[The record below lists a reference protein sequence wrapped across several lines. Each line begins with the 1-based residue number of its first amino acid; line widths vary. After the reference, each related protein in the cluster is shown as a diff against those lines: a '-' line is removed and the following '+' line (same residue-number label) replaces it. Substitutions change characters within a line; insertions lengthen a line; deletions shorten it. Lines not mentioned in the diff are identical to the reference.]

1 MTSITNDYSSLPRI
15 LIVED
20 EPFIAE
26 NLQEMLSIFGYEDTE
41 IANSANQAIKA
52 IKTSRP
58 DMVLLDVKIKGDQ
71 DGIELGGIIQTQY
84 QIPFMYITSYSDKE
98 TVSRAKHTNPLGF
111 IVKPFTKD
119 DVYAAIEVALYNKN
133 RIASSGAGQKAPI
146 GENPTTYS
154 NDSIFIKKKTLL
166 EKVDYED
173 LLWIEADGNHITIH
187 VKDGRDYT
195 IRKSL
200 KEISDKLPKDRFLR
214 VHKSFIVQVKA
225 VTAIDS
231 SNVHMGDLKIPIGR
245 SYYNA
250 FTATLN
256 TISAS

>member
-1 MTSITNDYSSLPRI
+1 MSAITNDYANTPKI

-26 NLQEMLSIFGYEDTE
+26 NLQEMLSIFGYDNTE

-58 DMVLLDVKIKGDQ
+58 DLVLLDVKIKGDQ
-71 DGIELGGIIQTQY
+71 DGIELGGIIQNQY
-84 QIPFMYITSYSDKE
+84 KLPFVYITSYSDKD
-98 TVSRAKHTNPLGF
+98 TVNRAKHTRPLGF

-119 DVYAAIEVALYNKN
+119 DVYAAIEVALFNKN
-133 RIASSGAGQKAPI
+133 RFQAAAGTQPASL
-146 GENPTTYS
+146 NPTTDN
-154 NDSIFIKKKTLL
+154 NDSIFVKKKGLL
-166 EKVDYED
+166 EKVMYDE
-173 LLWIEADGNHITIH
+173 LLWIEADGNHITMN
-187 VKDGRDYT
+187 VADGRTYT
-195 IRKSL
+195 VRKSL
-200 KEISDKLPKDRFLR
+200 KEITDKLPKDRFLR
-214 VHKSFIVQVKA
+214 VHKSFVVQVA
-225 VTAIDS
+225 VVTAIDT
-231 SNVHMGDLKIPIGR
+231 NHVHLGDKKIPIGR

>member
-1 MTSITNDYSSLPRI
+1 MAVINNDYDQSPRI

-26 NLQEMLSIFGYEDTE
+26 NLQEMLGIFGYEQTE

-58 DMVLLDVKIKGDQ
+58 DLVLLDVKIKGDQ
-71 DGIELGGIIQTQY
+71 DGIELGGIIQEQY
-84 QIPFMYITSYSDKE
+84 KVPFVYITSYSDKE
-98 TVSRAKHTNPLGF
+98 TVNRAKQTRPLGF

-119 DVYAAIEVALYNKN
+119 DVYAAIEVALFNKN
-133 RIASSGAGQKAPI
+133 RIAVSSGQSVYAS
-146 GENPTTYS
+146 NPTTYN
-154 NDSIFIKKKTLL
+154 NDAIFIKKKALL
-166 EKVDYED
+166 EKVKYAD
-173 LLWIEADGNHITIH
+173 LLWIEADGNHITLH
-187 VKDGRDYT
+187 ATNDRNYT
-195 IRKSL
+195 VRKSL
-200 KEISDKLPKDRFLR
+200 KEITDKLPKDRFLR
-214 VHKSFIVQVKA
+214 VHKSYVVQVDA
-225 VTAIDS
+225 VTAIDT
-231 SNVHMGDLKIPIGR
+231 NHVHLEEKKIPIGR

>member
-1 MTSITNDYSSLPRI
+1 MESSYRDSPRI

-26 NLQEMLSIFGYEDTE
+26 NLQEMLSIFGHENTE

-58 DMVLLDVKIKGDQ
+58 DLVLLDVKIKGDQ
-71 DGIELGGIIQTQY
+71 DGIELGGIIKEQY
-84 QIPFMYITSYSDKE
+84 QLPFVYITSYSDKE
-98 TVSRAKHTNPLGF
+98 TVNRAKHTQPLGF

-119 DVYAAIEVALYNKN
+119 DVYAAIEVALFNKN
-133 RIASSGAGQKAPI
+133 RIAVKGSTNILASS
-146 GENPTTYS
+146 NPTTYN
-154 NDSIFIKKKTLL
+154 NDSIFIKKKGML
-166 EKVDYED
+166 EKVKYEE
-173 LLWIEADGNHITIH
+173 LLWIEAAGNHIT
-187 VKDGRDYT
+187 VKVEDGREYT

-200 KEISDKLPKDRFLR
+200 KEITDKLPKDRFLR
-214 VHKSFIVQVKA
+214 VHKSFVVLVDA
-225 VTAIDS
+225 VTAIETS
-231 SNVHMGDLKIPIGR
+231 FVYLGDKQIPIGR

>member
-1 MTSITNDYSSLPRI
+1 MAVINNDYDQSPRI

-26 NLQEMLSIFGYEDTE
+26 NLQEMLGIFGYEQTE

-52 IKTSRP
+52 IKASLP
-58 DMVLLDVKIKGDQ
+58 DLILLDVKIKGDQ
-71 DGIELGGIIQTQY
+71 DGIELGGIIHEQY
-84 QIPFMYITSYSDKE
+84 KVPFVYITSYSDKE
-98 TVSRAKHTNPLGF
+98 TVNRAKHTRPLGF

-119 DVYAAIEVALYNKN
+119 DVYAAIEVALFNKQ
-133 RIASSGAGQKAPI
+133 RIAASSGI
-146 GENPTTYS
+146 SNISTLNPTTYS

-166 EKVDYED
+166 EKVKYSD
-173 LLWIEADGNHITIH
+173 LMWIEADGNHITLH
-187 VKDGRDYT
+187 ATKDRSYT
-195 IRKSL
+195 VRKSL
-200 KEISDKLPKDRFLR
+200 KEITDKLPKDKFLR
-214 VHKSFIVQVKA
+214 VHKSFVVQVDA
-225 VTAIDS
+225 VTAIDT
-231 SNVHMGDLKIPIGR
+231 NHVHMEDKKIPIGR

>member
-1 MTSITNDYSSLPRI
+1 MESSYRNSPRI

-26 NLQEMLSIFGYEDTE
+26 NLQEMLSIFGYENTE

-52 IKTSRP
+52 IKVSRP
-58 DMVLLDVKIKGDQ
+58 DLVLLDVKIKGDQ
-71 DGIELGGIIQTQY
+71 DGIELGGIIKEQY
-84 QIPFMYITSYSDKE
+84 QLPFVYITSYSDKE
-98 TVSRAKHTNPLGF
+98 TVNRAKHTQPLGF

-119 DVYAAIEVALYNKN
+119 DVYAAIEVALFNKN
-133 RIASSGAGQKAPI
+133 RIAAKGASNMLI
-146 GENPTTYS
+146 VENPTTYN
-154 NDSIFIKKKTLL
+154 NDSIFVKKKGML
-166 EKVDYED
+166 EKVKYEE
-173 LLWIEADGNHITIH
+173 LLWIEADGNHITIK
-187 VKDGRDYT
+187 VEDGREYT

-200 KEISDKLPKDRFLR
+200 KEITDKLPKDRFLR
-214 VHKSFIVQVKA
+214 VHKSFVVLVDA
-225 VTAIDS
+225 VTAIDTS
-231 SNVHMGDLKIPIGR
+231 FVYLGDKKIPIGR

>member
-1 MTSITNDYSSLPRI
+1 MAVIDNDYDQSPRI

-26 NLQEMLSIFGYEDTE
+26 NLQEMLGIFGYENTE

-58 DMVLLDVKIKGDQ
+58 ELVLLDVKIKGDQ
-71 DGIELGGIIQTQY
+71 DGIELGGIIHDQY
-84 QIPFMYITSYSDKE
+84 KVPFVYITSYSDKE
-98 TVSRAKHTNPLGF
+98 TVNRAKHTQPLGF

-119 DVYAAIEVALYNKN
+119 DVYAAIEVALFNKN
-133 RIASSGAGQKAPI
+133 RIAVNSGFNLF
-146 GENPTTYS
+146 ETNPTTYN
-154 NDSIFIKKKTLL
+154 NDSIFIKRKTLL
-166 EKVDYED
+166 EKVKYSD
-173 LLWIEADGNHITIH
+173 LIWIEADGNHITLH
-187 VKDGRDYT
+187 ASENRDFT
-195 IRKSL
+195 VRKSL
-200 KEISDKLPKDRFLR
+200 KEITDKLPKDRFLR
-214 VHKSFIVQVKA
+214 VHKSFVVQVDA
-225 VTAIDS
+225 VTAIDT
-231 SNVHMGDLKIPIGR
+231 NHVHLGEMKIPIGR

>member
-1 MTSITNDYSSLPRI
+1 MTLITDDYISLPRI

-26 NLQEMLSIFGYEDTE
+26 NLQEMLSIFGYRDTE

-84 QIPFMYITSYSDKE
+84 QIPFLYITSYSDKE
-98 TVSRAKHTNPLGF
+98 TVNRAKHTNPLGF

-133 RIASSGAGQKAPI
+133 KVSPNAGVQN
-146 GENPTTYS
+146 GNFGNPNAYS
-154 NDSIFIKKKTLL
+154 NDAIFVKKKTML
-166 EKVDYED
+166 EKIKYEN
-173 LLWIEADGNHITIH
+173 LLWIEADGNHITLN
-187 VKDGRDYT
+187 VRDGRNYT

-214 VHKSFIVQVKA
+214 VHKSFVVQVDA

-231 SNVHMGDLKIPIGR
+231 SNVHMGEKKIPIGR